1 MDLLGIGGL
10 AFYNDCFDVLDAGG
24 IYLNEN
30 Y

>member
-1 MDLLGIGGL
+1 MDLFGIGGL
-10 AFYNDCFDVLDAGG
+10 AFYNDSIDVLDAGG